1 MKTIILFFTLLSASA
16 FSASSQTVYDQS
28 FRDASFVKFKTQLM
42 QAVVERDTAK
52 LFPLLAEQVHVNE
65 SGCSY
70 APKSCLMREFRK
82 GGSETE
88 KLWDDMLKIL
98 SYGFSR
104 NVMKNDIYRL
114 ASEGDVIFQAPS
126 YLREFDDKN
135 NTYLL
140 VLGQGVN
147 VRERPGTNAKVIAQ
161 ASFETL
167 RYIDPLVTGLRSDFH
182 FYNGK
187 QWYEVALADGRTGY
201 IIEDFVSANINR
213 ELSVKKV
220 NGEWKIISFFSPL
233 PKC

>member
-1 MKTIILFFTLLSASA
+1 MKTTIFFLAFFTA
-16 FSASSQTVYDQS
+16 FSTSSFAQTVYDQS

-52 LFPLLAEQVHVNE
+52 LFPLLAPQVHVRE
-65 SGCSY
+65 DGCSY
-70 APKSCLMREFRK
+70 APKTCFMNEFKK
-82 GGSETE
+82 GGADAE
-88 KLWDDMLKIL
+88 KLWEDMLQIL
-98 SYGFSR
+98 SFGFSR
-104 NVMKNDIYRL
+104 NVIKNDIYRL
-114 ASEGDVIFQAPS
+114 ASEGEMIFQAPS
-126 YLREFDDKN
+126 YLNSFDDKN
-135 NTYLL
+135 KTYLL

-147 VRERPGTNAKVIAQ
+147 IRERPGTSSKVIAQ
-161 ASFETL
+161 ASFEPL

-187 QWYEVALADGRTGY
+187 QWFEVVLADGRTGY
-201 IIEDFVSANINR
+201 IIEDYVSANINR